1 MSSVQYKQQCVLIGI
16 VPVIITQR
24 RYQARK
30 IFYLYGFKNP
40 AVVIET
46 ERIMQNNVA
55 LGPGIVS
62 EDGK

>member
-1 MSSVQYKQQCVLIGI
+1 MLIGI